1 MMLIMGMIVMLRSSA
16 IAFSHM
22 HEQRRYIGEGGCCMP
37 DFDDR
42 DIAVRNTMTRQSM
55 YIYIYYIYIALLAN
69 SSNRLMP
76 ACLQNQHHNEGY
88 IFELNSRGWGLHS

>member
-55 YIYIYYIYIALLAN
+55 YIYIYIYSTLGKFFK
-69 SSNRLMP
+69 SVD
-76 ACLQNQHHNEGY
+76 ACVFAE
-88 IFELNSRGWGLHS
+88 SAS

>member
-22 HEQRRYIGEGGCCMP
+22 HEQRRSIGEGGCCMP

-55 YIYIYYIYIALLAN
+55 YIYTYIYITLLAN
-69 SSNRLMP
+69 SSIRLMP